1 MRAVPAPLPT
11 ESVLFA
17 SLTSEAGSVVHDSS
31 KQGIIM
37 ELIHIVTAEE
47 AGLTLHQ
54 LMRGP
59 MALSGRQTRNAKA
72 QGAVTVDGSPYFSNQ
87 KIAEGMVVRIRLD
100 GYDAPQHAH
109 SDSVQTGIE
118 VVYEDDALLCVCKPA
133 LLQCHPSPSAP
144 RGSDTLEGRVQAYL
158 GFPAHPV
165 HRLDS
170 ETTGLVLFAKLPY
183 AQAHLQQQM
192 QSGTFAKQYEAWV
205 LGCPDPCE
213 GEIDAPIAR
222 EHPDSF
228 TRIVTLNG
236 QRAVSR
242 YRTLKSVAW
251 TDGQLLSLMR
261 LSPVTGRTHQLRVH
275 MTHIG
280 CPLLGDTRY
289 FTSASQAASAH
300 LQLTYHQLSA
310 VSLSF
315 LHPITGAQ
323 MNLSHEAVFSFDP
336 YFAIVSS

>member
-1 MRAVPAPLPT
+1 
-11 ESVLFA
+11 
-17 SLTSEAGSVVHDSS
+17 
-31 KQGIIM
+31 M

-54 LMRGP
+54 LLRGP

-72 QGAVTVDGSPYFSNQ
+72 QGAVTVDGSPFFSNQ
-87 KIAEGMVVRIRLD
+87 KLSEGMVVSVVLD
-100 GYDAPQHAH
+100 GYASPGGAEQPADLPAL
-109 SDSVQTGIE
+109 E
-118 VVYEDDALLCVCKPA
+118 VVYEDDALLCVFKPA

-144 RGSDTLEGRVQAYL
+144 RGSDTLESRVRGYL
-158 GFPAHPV
+158 GFSAHPV

-192 QSGTFAKQYEAWV
+192 QGSTFTKVYEAWV
-205 LGCPDPCE
+205 LGKPEPAE
-213 GEIDAPIAR
+213 NEIDAPIER

-228 TRIVTLNG
+228 TRIVTPTG

-242 YRTLKSVAW
+242 YKTLASVHLP
-251 TDGQLLSLMR
+251 DGHGITHMR

-280 CPLLGDTRY
+280 CPLLGDARY
-289 FTSASQAASAH
+289 FTPESQAVSAK
-300 LQLTYHQLSA
+300 LGLGYHQLSA
-310 VSLSF
+310 VSLTF
-315 LHPITGAQ
+315 LHPVTGNTVEIT
-323 MNLSHEAVFSFDP
+323 HHAVFAFDP
-336 YFAIVSS
+336 KRHSVSR

>member
-1 MRAVPAPLPT
+1 
-11 ESVLFA
+11 
-17 SLTSEAGSVVHDSS
+17 
-31 KQGIIM
+31 M
-37 ELIHIVTAEE
+37 ELKHIVTAEE

-59 MALSGRQTRNAKA
+59 LALSGRQTRNAKA
-72 QGAVTVDGSPYFSNQ
+72 QGAVTVDAAPFFSNQ
-87 KIAEGMVVRIRLD
+87 KLSEGMVVRIELD
-100 GYDAPQHAH
+100 GYDAP
-109 SDSVQTGIE
+109 VQAGDPSAALEI
-118 VVYEDDALLCVCKPA
+118 VYEDDALLAVFKPA

-144 RGSDTLEGRVQAYL
+144 RGSDTLEGRVQRYL
-158 GFPAHPV
+158 GYGAHPV

-170 ETTGLVLFAKLPY
+170 ETTGIVLFAKLPY

-192 QSGTFAKQYEAWV
+192 QEGKFSKTYEAWV
-205 LGCPDPCE
+205 LGCPAPCE

-228 TRIVTLNG
+228 TRIVSPDG

-242 YRTLKSVAW
+242 YKALRRVHLAN
-251 TDGQLLSLMR
+251 GQLVTLMQ

-275 MTHIG
+275 MTHVG

-289 FTSASQAASAH
+289 RTEESAAVSQA
-300 LQLTYHQLSA
+300 LVLKYHQLSA

-315 LHPITGAQ
+315 IHPLTGKRIE
-323 MNLSHEAVFSFDP
+323 LTHHAVFAFDP
-336 YFAIVSS
+336 DSAQKSR

>member
-1 MRAVPAPLPT
+1 
-11 ESVLFA
+11 
-17 SLTSEAGSVVHDSS
+17 
-31 KQGIIM
+31 M
-37 ELIHIVTAEE
+37 ELIHVVTAEE
-47 AGLTLHQ
+47 VGLTLHQ

-59 MALSGRQTRNAKA
+59 LALSARQTRNAKA
-72 QGAVTVDGSPYFSNQ
+72 QGAVTVDAAPFFSNQ
-87 KIAEGMVVRIRLD
+87 RLSEGMVVRIILD
-100 GYDAPQHAH
+100 GYDAPVQAG
-109 SDSVQTGIE
+109 DPSVPPEII
-118 VVYEDDALLCVCKPA
+118 YEDEALLAVFKPA

-144 RGSDTLEGRVQAYL
+144 RGSDTLESRVQRYL
-158 GFPAHPV
+158 GYGAHPV

-170 ETTGLVLFAKLPY
+170 ETTGIVLFAKLPY

-192 QSGTFAKQYEAWV
+192 HEGKFTKSYRAWV

-228 TRIVTLNG
+228 TRIVTPGG
-236 QRAVSR
+236 QRATSR
-242 YRTLKSVAW
+242 YKTLRRVHLAN
-251 TDGQLLSLMR
+251 GQLVTLMQ

-289 FTSASQAASAH
+289 RTEESVAVSQA
-300 LQLTYHQLSA
+300 LGLKYHQLSA

-315 LHPITGAQ
+315 SHPLTGEYIELTHPA
-323 MNLSHEAVFSFDP
+323 SFAFDP
-336 YFAIVSS
+336 DLTQKSR

>member
-1 MRAVPAPLPT
+1 M
-11 ESVLFA
+11 
-17 SLTSEAGSVVHDSS
+17 
-31 KQGIIM
+31 M

-54 LMRGP
+54 LLRGP

-72 QGAVTVDGSPYFSNQ
+72 QGAVTVDAAPFFANQ
-87 KIAEGMVVRIRLD
+87 KVHTGMVVRVQLD
-100 GYDAPQHAH
+100 GYETHLTMPQQ
-109 SDSVQTGIE
+109 SCDVVE
-118 VVYEDDALLCVCKPA
+118 VVYEDDALLAVFKPA

-144 RGSDTLEGRVQAYL
+144 RGSDTLEGRVHAYL
-158 GFPAHPV
+158 GYSAHPV

-170 ETTGLVLFAKLPY
+170 ETTGIVLFAKLPY

-192 QSGTFAKQYEAWV
+192 QTGTFSKAYEAWV
-205 LGCPDPCE
+205 LGRPDPDE

-222 EHPDSF
+222 ENPESF
-228 TRIVTLNG
+228 TRIVTQDG

-242 YRTLKSVAW
+242 YKALRSVILPE
-251 TDGQLLSLMR
+251 GQAVSHIQ

-289 FTSASQAASAH
+289 YTSDSLEISAR
-300 LQLTYHQLSA
+300 LGLTYHQLSA
-310 VSLSF
+310 VSLCF
-315 LHPITGAQ
+315 IHPMTGRLLTINHPAR
-323 MNLSHEAVFSFDP
+323 FDFDP
-336 YFAIVSS
+336 EKAVLQR

>member
-1 MRAVPAPLPT
+1 
-11 ESVLFA
+11 
-17 SLTSEAGSVVHDSS
+17 
-31 KQGIIM
+31 M

-54 LMRGP
+54 LLRGP
-59 MALSGRQTRNAKA
+59 MALSGRQTRNAKT
-72 QGAVTVDGSPYFSNQ
+72 QGAVTVDGSPFFSNQ
-87 KIAEGMVVRIRLD
+87 KVSQGMVVRVLLD
-100 GYDAPQHAH
+100 GYEMPQHPPAEAAQPN
-109 SDSVQTGIE
+109 VE
-118 VVYEDDALLCVCKPA
+118 VIYEDDALLCVFKPA

-158 GFPAHPV
+158 GFAAHPV

-192 QSGTFAKQYEAWV
+192 QAGTFSKVYEAWV
-205 LGCPDPCE
+205 FGCPDPAE
-213 GEIDAPIAR
+213 GEISAPIER

-228 TRIVTLNG
+228 TRIVSPDG

-242 YRTLKSVAW
+242 YKALRSVPLS
-251 TDGQLLSLMR
+251 DGLVVTHMQ
-261 LSPVTGRTHQLRVH
+261 LSPITGRTHQLRVH

-289 FTSASQAASAH
+289 FTPESQTVNSRLELA
-300 LQLTYHQLSA
+300 YHQLSA

-315 LHPITGAQ
+315 AHPVTGKA
-323 MNLSHEAVFSFDP
+323 MTLTHPAVFTFDP
-336 YFAIVSS
+336 DSARHSR

>member
-1 MRAVPAPLPT
+1 
-11 ESVLFA
+11 
-17 SLTSEAGSVVHDSS
+17 
-31 KQGIIM
+31 M
-37 ELIHIVTAEE
+37 ELIHTVTAEE

-54 LMRGP
+54 LLRGP

-72 QGAVTVDGSPYFSNQ
+72 QGAVMVDGLPFFSNQ
-87 KIAEGMVVRIRLD
+87 KVAEGMVIRILLD
-100 GYDAPQHAH
+100 GYDASQQVH
-109 SDSVQTGIE
+109 SNSAQAGIE

-158 GFPAHPV
+158 GFPVHPV

-192 QSGTFAKQYEAWV
+192 QSGTFSKQYEAWV

-213 GEIDAPIAR
+213 GEIDAPIER

-228 TRIVTLNG
+228 TRIVAPDG

-242 YRTLKSVAW
+242 YQTLERVPLA
-251 TDGQLLSLMR
+251 DGQTISHMQ

-289 FTSASQAASAH
+289 FTAASQAINAH
-300 LQLTYHQLSA
+300 LGLAYHQLSA
-310 VSLSF
+310 VSLAF
-315 LHPITGAQ
+315 LHPITGVQ
-323 MNLSHEAVFSFDP
+323 MNLSHDAVFSFDP
-336 YFAIVSS
+336 VFSFASI